1 MHKEE
6 KESSLTIAKRPWN
19 GTVGALELGHWDDTV
34 GTQMYPKSQGSVWLF
49 ILKQSLNTSLVQVA
63 AMAET
68 WVSFIPSTN
77 VYQVPTLCQVL
88 FQALGNTSSEQNTVP
103 TRVELTFK

>member
-6 KESSLTIAKRPWN
+6 KESSLAIAKRLWN
-19 GTVGALELGHWDDTV
+19 GTVGALELGHWDDIV
-34 GTQMYPKSQGSVWLF
+34 GTQMQGSVWLF
-49 ILKQSLNTSLVQVA
+49 ILKQTLNTSLVQVA

-68 WVSFIPSTN
+68 WVSFIPLTN

-88 FQALGNTSSEQNTVP
+88 FQALGNTCSEQNTVP
-103 TRVELTFK
+103 TLVNLTFK